1 VAEPVAGLEGLQES
15 ISDQVEYIIEAFGL
29 DGIAVSYEATPGG
42 GVDYMYA
49 LNEILVRQ
57 PYEGQVETILNKL
70 PPPSPP
76 IIRGEEQQ
84 AAVAAERHHPE
95 PVIEGVVLFK
105 LYTSKTVPEV
115 LEEIDTQL
123 GVGIATPNHVLT
135 VAGEANPCPA
145 TEPEEVYA
153 GIEPYPSVCQTNGGE
168 GVLIYL
174 ADTGLLRAATE
185 PQYLSSR
192 PWLDGL
198 QAAEIDSLPGKILD
212 GLPEIA
218 AYNGHG
224 TFVAGVTRCVAPA
237 AEMIVSN
244 VFRHA
249 GSALESK
256 LAQHLDAA
264 LGLGVDIFHLTVA
277 APSRKNKPMIALA
290 AWLRNMRSYKGTACV
305 VAAGNSGSRRP
316 SWPAAFPETVAV
328 GALAGDWRSRASFSN
343 YGSWVDVYAPG
354 RDLINAYATGIYQC
368 HVRPYK
374 GDKRRFYGMA
384 KWSGTSFSTPIVT
397 GLIAARM
404 TRTGESAELAAAG
417 VLEQARRQAIPGVG
431 PIALPTCGEDRRDCG
446 CAPRSCCCPD
456 RRGAC

>member
-1 VAEPVAGLEGLQES
+1 VAVSSADLTGLQLS
-15 ISDQVEYIIEAFGL
+15 IADEVSCIINAFDA
-29 DGIAVSYEATPGG
+29 DGITVWYEATPGG
-42 GVDYMYA
+42 GVHYMYA
-49 LNEILVRQ
+49 PGQILVLD
-57 PYEGQVETILNKL
+57 PYLDRVLSFLAEQKDIPPGEGA
-70 PPPSPP
+70 
-76 IIRGEEQQ
+76 EQR
-84 AAVAAERHHPE
+84 AVVAEPERTVE
-95 PVIEGVVLFK
+95 PVITGVSLIH
-105 LYTSKTVPEV
+105 LRRDESVPAV
-115 LEEIDTQL
+115 LEQIDLKFGT
-123 GVGIATPNHVLT
+123 GIATPDHVLT

-153 GIEPYPSVCQTNGGE
+153 GIEPFPSVCRTNGGE

-174 ADTGLLRAATE
+174 ADTGLLKAATE
-185 PQYLSSR
+185 PHYLKSH
-192 PWLDGL
+192 PWLDGVEAAQIDEL
-198 QAAEIDSLPGKILD
+198 PAEQANEPQRIK
-212 GLPEIA
+212 
-218 AYNGHG
+218 AYDGHG

-237 AEMIVSN
+237 AEMIVSRA
-244 VFRHA
+244 FKHA

-277 APSRKNKPMIALA
+277 APSRKDLPMIALA

-328 GALAGDWRSRASFSN
+328 GALAADWRSRASFSN

-354 RDLINAYATGIYQC
+354 RDLINAYATGVYKC
-368 HVRPYK
+368 HVKPYK
-374 GDKRRFYGMA
+374 DQERVFYGMA

-417 VLEQARRQAIPGVG
+417 VLEQARRRAIPGVG
-431 PIALPTCGEDRRDCG
+431 AIALPRCEDEEPCG
-446 CAPRSCCCPD
+446 CAPRSCCCAG
-456 RRGAC
+456 RKGGC